1 MGRIRGIVAVPTFVT
16 MFLSGLWHGAG
27 NQFLMFGVLHAIA
40 LTINHAWRLIR
51 PRIWPDTEH
60 YHRTTRPM
68 SWALTFLV
76 VIVALTWFHAT
87 SVAVGNNIL
96 AGMIGLH
103 GLVLPSDIADAFPEL
118 ATALGHLGFG
128 FAGEGVVELAAIYS
142 WVALLLLIALVPPNT
157 LEILRAWQPA
167 TTMPGM
173 TQAGRID
180 LWSGL
185 SARMKLSLSPLW
197 GLATAVLLAI
207 GVLGLNRVSEFL
219 YWQF

>member
-1 MGRIRGIVAVPTFVT
+1 
-16 MFLSGLWHGAG
+16 
-27 NQFLMFGVLHAIA
+27 
-40 LTINHAWRLIR
+40 
-51 PRIWPDTEH
+51 
-60 YHRTTRPM
+60 
-68 SWALTFLV
+68 
-76 VIVALTWFHAT
+76 
-87 SVAVGNNIL
+87 
-96 AGMIGLH
+96 
-103 GLVLPSDIADAFPEL
+103 
-118 ATALGHLGFG
+118 
-128 FAGEGVVELAAIYS
+128 
-142 WVALLLLIALVPPNT
+142 LLIALVPANT
-157 LEILRAWQPA
+157 LEVLRAWQPA